1 MVPSQETLTK
11 ISKMTS
17 LLRILSDLN
26 LRRRN
31 KIVVRHSS
39 QDISSASQSQ
49 ENQTIPIESQIAKI
63 EKAL

>member
-1 MVPSQETLTK
+1 
-11 ISKMTS
+11 MTS

-63 EKAL
+63 ENAL

>member
-1 MVPSQETLTK
+1 
-11 ISKMTS
+11 MTS